1 MVHHLVYV
9 SSTPTPL
16 SPDELMEILRVS
28 RRNNAAVAVTGA
40 LLYSGGN
47 VMQVLEGERADVDAV
62 FARVL
67 RDPRHRQVQVL
78 LREDVPRRY
87 FGEWS
92 MGLGSLVREEGA
104 DDHEALNR
112 VLHRDF
118 DPESFGTDPQRAHRL
133 MLSFR
138 RMVERDLTV
147 TP

>member
-16 SPDELMEILRVS
+16 SPAELMEILRVS

-62 FARVL
+62 FTRVL
-67 RDPRHRQVQVL
+67 RDARHRQVQVL
-78 LREDVPRRY
+78 LREDVQRRY

-92 MGLGSLVREEGA
+92 MGLGSLVGDEDER
-104 DDHEALNR
+104 EALNR